1 MRRPRAETLCNSPP
15 VFLSVQLCEPAWV
28 AHSTQVPISSEAAG
42 PSASGRGGVTEVHLV
57 GVVSAS
63 SGLRARTCPAASL
76 LGATM
81 PGRRGGPSL

>member
-42 PSASGRGGVTEVHLV
+42 PSASG
-57 GVVSAS
+57 
-63 SGLRARTCPAASL
+63 
-76 LGATM
+76 
-81 PGRRGGPSL
+81 